1 MKKLLLILLVLPTI
15 SFAENKTCSV
25 YITEY
30 NMSDKDMFTAE
41 RQIRDSCDS
50 GMILDYRVYESIDEY
65 PSVRLDSV
73 TNRKAQ
79 FCNFDKRIVDTSND
93 RFFGFTCEVK

>member
-25 YITEY
+25 YIREY
-30 NMSDKDMFTAE
+30 MSDKDMFTAA
-41 RQIRDSCDS
+41 RQIRNSCDS
-50 GMILDYRVYESIDEY
+50 GMILDYRVYESADEY
-65 PSVRLDSV
+65 SSVRLDSV

-93 RFFGFTCEVK
+93 SFFGFTCEVK

>member
-25 YITEY
+25 YIREY
-30 NMSDKDMFTAE
+30 MSDKDMFTAA
-41 RQIRDSCDS
+41 RQIRNSCDS
-50 GMILDYRVYESIDEY
+50 GMILDYRVYESADEY

-73 TNRKAQ
+73 
-79 FCNFDKRIVDTSND
+79 NFWKYRMKWRYLLKKIY
-93 RFFGFTCEVK
+93 

>member
-79 FCNFDKRIVDTSND
+79 FCNFDKRIVDTSNNS
-93 RFFGFTCEVK
+93 FFGFTCEVK